1 MPENRRNQTC
11 AMCGKSLKGFSGLFA
26 QKHLNMKFCSQ
37 CYGYVAYNC
46 KNPEDVEYYKSVGW
60 NGLKGRD
67 AIKAFYAK
75 DTCDLCGRTVDKGIS
90 LKKADYKYV
99 SDGMI
104 CADCEKRLRPYYPID
119 PADVKATGIVNAV
132 SIAVDTAL
140 SLATNTAL
148 DPFGTVDVEDPMK
161 NASIE
166 ELKSRLIAD
175 EAER

>member
-1 MPENRRNQTC
+1 MPEKRRTQTC

-26 QKHLNMKFCSQ
+26 QKHLNMRFCFK

-46 KNPEDVEYYKSVGW
+46 KTPEDVERYKSVGW

-67 AIKAFYAK
+67 ALKAFYAK
-75 DTCDLCGRTVDKGIS
+75 DTCDLCGRTVDKRIS
-90 LKKADYKYV
+90 LKKADYKFV
-99 SDGMI
+99 SDGLI
-104 CADCEKRLRPYYPID
+104 CADCEKLLRPYYPID
-119 PADVKATGIVNAV
+119 PSEVKATWTVNAF
-132 SIAVDTAL
+132 SILIDTVL
-140 SLATNTAL
+140 SLVTSTAL

-166 ELKSRLIAD
+166 ELKSHLIVG